1 MAETTTVTPTSSIE
15 PGKYTKDK
23 LFLKLDTTE
32 FNSHKNDI
40 NANGQIA
47 FVDNGDSSYIY
58 AQGIKVGGTDINV
71 DDLNLSD
78 YATKS
83 HVTNT
88 INALD
93 VTDAAVAGKYVSAV
107 SEANGKITVN
117 RADLPTLSSLG
128 GITSSSV
135 DTKIS
140 NAINALDVS
149 DTAVA
154 GKYVSAVS
162 EANGKITVT
171 RASLPTAQ
179 TVSINSSKN
188 SIDVNGVK
196 YTLGISTTG
205 ELSLSPYAKTT
216 LGNLSLSTINYT
228 NKASESTSKYVGTTY
243 TISVGIDITSTTQ
256 TLTIPVS
263 NTTGNKY
270 KIAIK
275 ESTGN
280 SYLRNDTSYSLST
293 NGNITETIGSAYIM
307 SDVQTQ
313 TWSSKPVTWA
323 ASTPLEVNTTGER
336 TFTVYLTEEGKPT
349 ISKTVTQLNIQSKC
363 TITAKVPVAA
373 ITSSSTAVSL
383 KDVNY
388 STSISIGKLTCD
400 WKVASNTA
408 PTFYIPACLSKT
420 PIIYDEN
427 NFIITS
433 GFTVTTSSKTV
444 CGCTTSFKIYTMN
457 NKPSSDSKFT
467 IEL

>member
-32 FNSHKNDI
+32 FNSHKSDI

-83 HVTNT
+83 HVTNA

-93 VTDAAVAGKYVSAV
+93 VNDAAVAGKYVSAV

-140 NAINALDVS
+140 NAINALDVN

-171 RASLPTAQ
+171 RASLPTVQ
-179 TVSINSSKN
+179 TVSVSDSKN
-188 SIDVNGVK
+188 SVTIDGTK
-196 YTLGISTTG
+196 YTLSISDG
-205 ELSLSPYAKTT
+205 VLSLSPYKSTSIT
-216 LGNLSLSTINYT
+216 SYSLSTISA
-228 NKASESTSKYVGTTY
+228 NKTQTGGGNFYVGTTANVSY
-243 TISVGIDITSTTQ
+243 GIDITSTSQ
-256 TLTIPVS
+256 TLTIHIDNPTSNKCKLAVS
-263 NTTGNKY
+263 DGS
-270 KIAIK
+270 A
-275 ESTGN
+275 
-280 SYLRNDTSYSLST
+280 SYLRQDTSYASL
-293 NGNITETIGSAYIM
+293 NGDITVSIGSAYIM
-307 SDVQTQ
+307 KDVATN
-313 TWSSKPVTWA
+313 TYSSIPITWA
-323 ASTPLEVNTTGER
+323 AAKQYSANTTGER
-336 TFTVYLTEEGKPT
+336 TFKIYLTEQNKSTITKSITQANINASVTIAAKVPALYSTDNFSTKTLIKDIVYGSIPSTLDFGAGISKKVTYIAIPKAINKT
-349 ISKTVTQLNIQSKC
+349 ISKIVTGIGNLAFTKQSTTK
-363 TITAKVPVAA
+363 TISHGGSSLEYDIYKTNAE
-373 ITSSSTAVSL
+373 ITL
-383 KDVNY
+383 E
-388 STSISIGKLTCD
+388 
-400 WKVASNTA
+400 SNA
-408 PTFYIPACLSKT
+408 
-420 PIIYDEN
+420 
-427 NFIITS
+427 
-433 GFTVTTSSKTV
+433 
-444 CGCTTSFKIYTMN
+444 
-457 NKPSSDSKFT
+457 T
-467 IEL
+467 IHLA